1 MEFAGTPGGA
11 PAGVPGAMFTS
22 EMLAQKAAEKQ
33 RELKDRLREFFEE
46 KGAPFDEA
54 WRVEVKVRAT
64 GTSLGTSDA
73 YYFSP
78 AGKRYRSRMEIARD
92 FGLVEGAEPKPSGGK
107 PRNRKSEGGGA
118 ASAAAAAAAAAAH
131 VPLDRQTA
139 LTAAVKRREAF
150 MLPHQLSCGVLV
162 ASLGAVRPGDA
173 SFRSADR
180 LWPAG
185 FTSEWADE
193 KGVRFI
199 NSITETPQGPI
210 FRIKAQR
217 LAHGDKPAT
226 EIVELGAGP
235 TPDAAYQDAEERQSE
250 ALEIALLNRSMK
262 HRSMQPGQQYP
273 YRDQEESPVPAGRAL
288 DAAEHLLVKCR
299 PLKSQWGLERFGLA
313 DTGVLQA
320 IEGLPGVE
328 LCSGYRLVDERPGGW
343 AAETQRMN
351 AELAARGKKTLPLPV
366 EPKAKPSA
374 GDGEAGGASA
384 PRKRGPRPS
393 RKEAEENAVRRVLDG
408 IVRQVEMDEV
418 RAIGLEQKARLK
430 AEKQTERD
438 RKRADKERMHD
449 AMHKL
454 KEQQRLQQRAA
465 FMEAQRRQAELNA
478 LIEDC
483 ELPNAEEPPPEPA
496 RVATGRLPLQHQP
509 VLLEAW
515 QFVSR
520 FGEPLLGLPP
530 GSRMPT
536 LQQLEAALLGEAAP
550 APEPAGPAEGQS
562 GEASGEGPADGG
574 AAAQPADAAVQL
586 QMALVDF
593 LLAGLFQGT
602 AQAIIGANSDVS
614 MADLRG
620 AGRHAHPL
628 NIKKETWQEAAR
640 RYLTVL
646 ATSAMTQAKDTG
658 NAGATQPLLVM
669 DPWVI
674 LQYLTAGPPSSL
686 TQGAAALPRAASKTS
701 GHCLIEHADA
711 EAVAAAERSFAAIGG
726 ADLGAEAVAA
736 QQRLLRCVLKD
747 VIQASK
753 MKKGDGRVLSYGG
766 QAAAAAAKW
775 GRPLD
780 LRGIAARIDAGV
792 YTALPDPLSAF
803 AADVRYAAQ
812 LVQAGCN
819 KQNSLYA
826 QEFLDKSAP
835 ELSALAVSK
844 LEQALRE
851 ISVTGAADYL
861 AQHAAVPGQRRSSA
875 ARPTPDPA
883 SQAEASAAAAREALA
898 EPASQAAGEAGEE
911 GTPGG
916 GAGANQ
922 RAAGQRQLTDA
933 VRDLD
938 RPFAPFKEVG
948 SWRGCVVC
956 WSDDDPTRLLPC
968 DTCDCQWHSYCLE
981 PPLEELPGQTEPF
994 LCPRCQKLQGPDAAS
1009 GGKPLTV
1016 EFARASGGE
1025 TAWRL
1030 AQLLAT
1036 TDYSEWSV
1044 DDRCTLL
1051 RLLCTLC
1058 AESSLLHDTLH
1069 GDEEE
1074 VREKRKEIQQMRAEV
1089 KKLQAEMAAQQQAAA
1104 AAAAPP
1110 SGAAPGESSAANAAA
1125 GREPGAS
1132 PAAAAGATSPG
1143 TALPPLPPQRS
1154 TRRAPDLGA
1163 EVQRMVE
1170 KISYLE
1176 SLISQKGP
1184 VRLEPIG
1191 LDRHYNR
1198 YWLLPAS
1205 AAASDPA
1212 HPAPPEAPPLLVIE
1226 RHSLDSI
1233 LPPSVA
1239 AAAAAVAGG
1248 EAVPGS
1254 SGEPGWQ
1261 VGLYNSILHL
1271 QQLAQWLNPKGAR
1284 ERPLADY
1291 VTRLLDRHQQWAMQH
1306 AQPPRAAMDMDLP
1319 LPHVAAQRAAAV
1331 GALQA
1336 ALLSFEEGNQPAT
1349 YDELTGSEERRA
1361 RWRAMVG
1368 AAATPQ
1374 TLMRALLV
1382 LEGMFRPEFLKQQWR
1397 PFAMPAPH
1405 PDDIRTLS
1413 AVWLRLE
1420 ALKACV
1426 RLKVTI
1432 NMRLVKEGLGSGAI
1446 LAGSGASRYSL
1457 REVKPMGGKR
1467 SYYEGPGSHP
1477 GSRADSGDS
1486 GGLDARET
1494 RAERAAK
1501 RAAHRDV
1508 PDDEAMARQLDAELN
1523 ASSRRTR
1530 QQQHHQRMAIDDEDW
1545 EDDQENDSPPE
1556 DDDDDD
1562 VEVSMDDDAG
1572 DSD

>member
-1 MEFAGTPGGA
+1 MSFAGTPGG
-11 PAGVPGAMFTS
+11 GVPPPGSMFTS

-46 KGAPFDEA
+46 KAVPFDEA

-92 FGLVEGAEPKPSGGK
+92 FGLVEGVEPKASGGK
-107 PRNRKSEGGGA
+107 PRNRKSDGGA
-118 ASAAAAAAAAAAH
+118 ASSAAAAAAAAAH
-131 VPLDRQTA
+131 VPLDRQAA
-139 LTAAVKRREAF
+139 LAAAIKRREAF
-150 MLPHQLSCGVLV
+150 TLPHRLACGVLIT
-162 ASLGAVRPGDA
+162 SLGAVRPGDA
-173 SFRSADR
+173 SFCSYDR

-185 FTSEWADE
+185 FTSEWEDE

-226 EIVELGAGP
+226 EIVELGAGS

-262 HRSMQPGQQYP
+262 HRSMPPGQHYP
-273 YRDQEESPVPAGRAL
+273 YGAQEDSPVPAGRAL

-299 PLKSQWGLERFGLA
+299 PLKSQWGTERFGLA
-313 DTGVLQA
+313 DTAVLQA
-320 IEGLPGVE
+320 IEGLPGME
-328 LCSGYRLVDERPGGW
+328 LCPQFRLVDERPGGW
-343 AAETQRMN
+343 VAETQRLN

-366 EPKAKPSA
+366 EVKAKAS
-374 GDGEAGGASA
+374 GAGGEGGNSA

-418 RAIGLEQKARLK
+418 RAIGLEHKARLK
-430 AEKQTERD
+430 AEKQAERD
-438 RKRADKERMHD
+438 RRRADKERMHD
-449 AMHKL
+449 AMYKL

-509 VLLEAW
+509 VLIEAW

-530 GSRMPT
+530 GTRLPS
-536 LQQLEAALLGEAAP
+536 LQELEAALLGEATPAP
-550 APEPAGPAEGQS
+550 APSAPNEGQS
-562 GEASGEGPADGG
+562 GEGSGEATADGG

-586 QMALVDF
+586 QVALVDF
-593 LLAGLFQGT
+593 LVTGLFEGT

-620 AGRHAHPL
+620 GGKHAHHPL
-628 NIKKETWQEAAR
+628 TIKKETWQEAAR

-658 NAGATQPLLVM
+658 AAGATQPLLVM

-674 LQYLTAGPPSSL
+674 LQYLTAGPPPSL

-701 GHCLIEHADA
+701 GHCLIERADA
-711 EAVAAAERSFAAIGG
+711 EAVAAAEKSFAAVGG
-726 ADLGAEAVAA
+726 ADLGTEAVAA

-792 YTALPDPLSAF
+792 YTALPDPLAAF

-826 QEFLDKSAP
+826 QEYLDKSAP

-844 LEQALRE
+844 LESALRE
-851 ISVTGAADYL
+851 IAVTGAADYI
-861 AQHAAVPGQRRSSA
+861 AQHAPVPGQRRTSA
-875 ARPTPDPA
+875 ARPTPEPA
-883 SQAEASAAAAREALA
+883 SQAGDALGAVREESA
-898 EPASQAAGEAGEE
+898 EPASQPAGEGGED
-911 GTPGG
+911 GTPG
-916 GAGANQ
+916 AGAVGEQ
-922 RAAGQRQLTDA
+922 RAAGQRQLTDS

-956 WSDDDPTRLLPC
+956 WSDDDPARLLPC
-968 DTCDCQWHSYCLE
+968 DSCDCQWHSYCLE
-981 PPLEELPGQTEPF
+981 PPLEELPAQTEPF
-994 LCPRCQKLQGPDAAS
+994 LCPRCQKLQGPGARC
-1009 GGKPLTV
+1009 GGRPLTV

-1036 TDYSEWSV
+1036 TDYSDWSV
-1044 DDRCTLL
+1044 ADRCTLL
-1051 RLLCTLC
+1051 RLLCSLS
-1058 AESSLLHDTLH
+1058 AESAALHDTLH

-1089 KKLQAEMAAQQQAAA
+1089 KKMQAEMAAQQQAAA
-1104 AAAAPP
+1104 AATAPP
-1110 SGAAPGESSAANAAA
+1110 SAAPTGAAA
-1125 GREPGAS
+1125 GGEPGA
-1132 PAAAAGATSPG
+1132 PPPAGAASPG
-1143 TALPPLPPQRS
+1143 AALPPLPPQRS
-1154 TRRAPDLGA
+1154 TRRAPDLNA
-1163 EVQRMVE
+1163 EVERMVE

-1176 SLISQKGP
+1176 NLISQKGP

-1198 YWLLPAS
+1198 YWLLPA
-1205 AAASDPA
+1205 AATASDPA
-1212 HPAPPEAPPLLVIE
+1212 NPPPPEAPPLLVIE
-1226 RHSLDSI
+1226 RHSLDS
-1233 LPPSVA
+1233 LVPPSVA
-1239 AAAAAVAGG
+1239 AAAAAVMGS
-1248 EAVPGS
+1248 EAPAAGS

-1291 VTRLLDRHQQWAMQH
+1291 VTRLLDRTQQWAMQH
-1306 AQPPRAAMDMDLP
+1306 AQPPRVPMDEDLP
-1319 LPHVAAQRAAAV
+1319 VPDPAAQRAAAV

-1336 ALLSFEEGNQPAT
+1336 ALLSFEEGNQAAT
-1349 YDELTGSEERRA
+1349 YDELTGSEERRS

-1374 TLMRALLV
+1374 TLMQALLV
-1382 LEGMFRPEFLKQQWR
+1382 LEGMIRPEFLKQQWR

-1405 PDDIRTLS
+1405 PDDICTLS
-1413 AVWLRLE
+1413 SVWLRLE
-1420 ALKACV
+1420 ALKASV
-1426 RLKVTI
+1426 KLKVTI
-1432 NMRLVKEGLGSGAI
+1432 NMRLVKEGLGGSAI
-1446 LAGSGASRYSL
+1446 LAASGASRYSL
-1457 REVKPMGGKR
+1457 REAKPIGGKR

-1486 GGLDARET
+1486 GDADARET

-1501 RAAHRDV
+1501 RAAQRV
-1508 PDDEAMARQLDAELN
+1508 APDDEAMARQLDAELN
-1523 ASSRRTR
+1523 AGGRRTR
-1530 QQQHHQRMAIDDEDW
+1530 HHQQHQDMAGDEGDW
-1545 EDDQENDSPPE
+1545 DDQEEDSPAE
-1556 DDDDDD
+1556 NDDDDD